1 MNYTEIIKVP
11 QRVKAS
17 FFNLDCVLSVCK
29 NKWDGV
35 NYTIN
40 AVSPLGTVALKA
52 YPGDYLC
59 KRQDGSWVRIS
70 SWDTVALE
78 ELHKR

>member
-11 QRVKAS
+11 KRMKAS
-17 FFNLDCVLSVCK
+17 FFYLDCVLSVCK
-29 NKWDGV
+29 SAHEGISYIID
-35 NYTIN
+35 
-40 AVSPLGTVALKA
+40 AVSPLGSVALKA

-59 KRQDGSWVRIS
+59 KQQDGSWVRIS

-78 ELHKR
+78 ELHIK